1 MTERD
6 ALDAFDAGLVT
17 EVAGDRDIDPDRL
30 ATLAR
35 THQSNV
41 RDLPGVD
48 DIVYEWRTQFHQDP
62 LLARTTA
69 AYYLALPGHVWD
81 EFADDIGA
89 SDAERAALVAL
100 HGRQTRIDADGVGA
114 DTARLETSEPVVLT
128 RP

>member
-6 ALDAFDAGLVT
+6 ALGVFDAGLVT
-17 EVAGDRDIDPDRL
+17 DVAGDHDIDSDRL
-30 ATLAR
+30 STLAR

-62 LLARTTA
+62 LLARTSA
-69 AYYLALPGHVWD
+69 AYYLALPDHVWN
-81 EFADDIGA
+81 EFAEDIGA
-89 SDAERAALVAL
+89 SEAERAALVDL
-100 HGRQTRIDADGVGA
+100 HGRQTRIDADEVGA

>member
-6 ALDAFDAGLVT
+6 ALGVFDAGLVT
-17 EVAGDRDIDPDRL
+17 DVAGDHDIDSDRL
-30 ATLAR
+30 STLAR

-62 LLARTTA
+62 LLARTNA
-69 AYYLALPGHVWD
+69 AYYLALPDHVWD
-81 EFADDIGA
+81 EFAEDIGA
-89 SDAERAALVAL
+89 SEAERAALVDL
-100 HGRQTRIDADGVGA
+100 HGRQTRIDADEVGA

>member
-6 ALDAFDAGLVT
+6 ALGVFDAGLVT
-17 EVAGDRDIDPDRL
+17 DVAGDHDIDSDRL
-30 ATLAR
+30 STLAR

-41 RDLPGVD
+41 RNLPGVD

-62 LLARTTA
+62 LLARTSA
-69 AYYLALPGHVWD
+69 AYYLALPDHVWD
-81 EFADDIGA
+81 EFAEDIGA
-89 SDAERAALVAL
+89 SEAERAALVDL
-100 HGRQTRIDADGVGA
+100 HGRQTRIDADEVGA

>member
-6 ALDAFDAGLVT
+6 ALGVFDAGLVT
-17 EVAGDRDIDPDRL
+17 EVAGDHDIDSDRL
-30 ATLAR
+30 STLAR

-62 LLARTTA
+62 LLARTSA
-69 AYYLALPGHVWD
+69 AYYLALPDHVWD
-81 EFADDIGA
+81 EFAEDIGI
-89 SDAERAALVAL
+89 SEAERTALVDL
-100 HGRQTRIDADGVGA
+100 HGRQTRIDADEVGV

>member
-6 ALDAFDAGLVT
+6 ALGVFDAGLVT
-17 EVAGDRDIDPDRL
+17 DVAGDHDIDSDRL
-30 ATLAR
+30 STLAR

-62 LLARTTA
+62 LLARTSA
-69 AYYLALPGHVWD
+69 AYYLALPDHVWD
-81 EFADDIGA
+81 EFAEDIGA
-89 SDAERAALVAL
+89 SEAERAALVDL
-100 HGRQTRIDADGVGA
+100 HGRQTRIDADEVGA

>member
-6 ALDAFDAGLVT
+6 ALGVFDAGLVT
-17 EVAGDRDIDPDRL
+17 DVAGDHDIDSDRL
-30 ATLAR
+30 STLAR

-41 RDLPGVD
+41 RNLPGVD

-62 LLARTTA
+62 LLARTSA
-69 AYYLALPGHVWD
+69 AYYLALPDHVWD
-81 EFADDIGA
+81 EFVEDIGA
-89 SDAERAALVAL
+89 SEAERAALVDL
-100 HGRQTRIDADGVGA
+100 HGRQTRIDADEVGA

>member
-6 ALDAFDAGLVT
+6 ALGVFDAGLVT
-17 EVAGDRDIDPDRL
+17 EVAGDHDIDSDRL
-30 ATLAR
+30 STLAR

-62 LLARTTA
+62 LLARTSA
-69 AYYLALPGHVWD
+69 AYYLALPDHVWD
-81 EFADDIGA
+81 EFAEDIGA
-89 SDAERAALVAL
+89 SEAERAALVDL
-100 HGRQTRIDADGVGA
+100 HGRQTRIDADEVGA

>member
-6 ALDAFDAGLVT
+6 ALGVFDAGLVT
-17 EVAGDRDIDPDRL
+17 DVAGDHDIDSDRL
-30 ATLAR
+30 STLAR

-62 LLARTTA
+62 LLARTSA
-69 AYYLALPGHVWD
+69 AYYLALPDHVWD
-81 EFADDIGA
+81 EFAEDIGV
-89 SDAERAALVAL
+89 SEAERAALVDL
-100 HGRQTRIDADGVGA
+100 HGRQTRIDADEVGA